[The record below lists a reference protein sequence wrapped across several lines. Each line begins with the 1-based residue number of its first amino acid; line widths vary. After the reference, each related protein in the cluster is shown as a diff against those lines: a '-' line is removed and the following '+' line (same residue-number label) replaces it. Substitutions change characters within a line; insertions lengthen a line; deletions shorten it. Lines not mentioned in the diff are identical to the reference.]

1 MNYVLI
7 DLIDGMSVISSLM
20 IKKELF
26 LKLSKIIHVQI
37 FTMRLSMLALITL
50 WIFYLNWLIQDELI
64 TFFLRDILMMI
75 CFDMQL
81 FLILLWIVID
91 TNLLI
96 NILEFIIGY
105 LNLLT
110 TLKLCLNLFNFLLKL
125 NNRLLI
131 NLWSLSVQVCQS
143 TLSLL
148 NDLPNRFYYLV
159 LIEVYHL
166 QTPKTKLSL
175 EII

>member
-1 MNYVLI
+1 MQLICHPIQLLITLLNQKMILKLLPIQDLVKVEEHNLLIQITLEEMLLLYLHRQIILNRIFMNYVLI

-81 FLILLWIVID
+81 FLILL
-91 TNLLI
+91 
-96 NILEFIIGY
+96 
-105 LNLLT
+105 
-110 TLKLCLNLFNFLLKL
+110 
-125 NNRLLI
+125 
-131 NLWSLSVQVCQS
+131 
-143 TLSLL
+143 
-148 NDLPNRFYYLV
+148 
-159 LIEVYHL
+159 
-166 QTPKTKLSL
+166 
-175 EII
+175 